1 MDVRTS
7 QAQAGLSAN
16 RADRF
21 IFAAKCDEPVSKF
34 LRPGLMMNC
43 HLTSMTWT
51 QVSAILR
58 YLRSSLRWNV
68 RCCLNAVCIA
78 LMDI

>member
-21 IFAAKCDEPVSKF
+21 IFAAKCF